1 MFSFVEKFKKRD
13 IIHFFKGV
21 ASSDLEF
28 PETPAYSSTNVVR
41 GGAFQDN
48 HQGKY
53 CKKKI
58 NFVLVINI
66 QSTNFES
73 LASFITHKL

>member
-1 MFSFVEKFKKRD
+1 MQIIQSIYHLPALVRNKFCVFFLLRNLKKE
-13 IIHFFKGV
+13 ILFITFFFKGV

-53 CKKKI
+53 
-58 NFVLVINI
+58 
-66 QSTNFES
+66 
-73 LASFITHKL
+73 

>member
-1 MFSFVEKFKKRD
+1 MGFFLLRNLKREE
-13 IIHFFKGV
+13 IIYHLFFTGV

-53 CKKKI
+53 
-58 NFVLVINI
+58 
-66 QSTNFES
+66 
-73 LASFITHKL
+73 

>member
-1 MFSFVEKFKKRD
+1 MWFFLLRNSKKEE
-13 IIHFFKGV
+13 IIFITFFFTGV

-48 HQGKY
+48 HQGKQ
-53 CKKKI
+53 I
-58 NFVLVINI
+58 L
-66 QSTNFES
+66 
-73 LASFITHKL
+73 KLKLYFFFLWSKY